1 MAFIQIF
8 NFLIWIITTGRNF
21 RNVFLSCRL
30 LWLLLQLL
38 LIRSWHWKFEIWNL
52 NLFQFKMASRTF
64 MCSQIFY
71 CCLRR
76 NEITV
81 KGNYRNERK
90 TKTEI
95 GALFTFWYN
104 DWQKKAKN
112 KSYQKRRRASLHSKH
127 PLKYYFKK
135 EKK

>member
-1 MAFIQIF
+1 MSD
-8 NFLIWIITTGRNF
+8 L
-21 RNVFLSCRL
+21 
-30 LWLLLQLL
+30 
-38 LIRSWHWKFEIWNL
+38 
-52 NLFQFKMASRTF
+52 
-64 MCSQIFY
+64 Y

-104 DWQKKAKN
+104 DWQKKKKINRTKN
-112 KSYQKRRRASLHSKH
+112 EDELYFIQSIHLNIILKKR
-127 PLKYYFKK
+127 KK
-135 EKK
+135 